1 MSLPIDTS
9 PRIVVMEM
17 IVMDVIR
24 EKQSKMVDESDLA
37 GVRKSYG
44 RVVAK
49 GKFVDRFYEIF
60 INSTPEIRRMFVN
73 TDFEKQNELLERS
86 LSMALLFPQR
96 NLIARQVIDRIRV
109 SHSRDNMDIDPALY
123 RFWLDSLI
131 KTVAEKDLE
140 FNPELEQQ
148 WRRVLQVTLDYIA
161 EGY

>member
-1 MSLPIDTS
+1 MGMVI
-9 PRIVVMEM
+9 
-17 IVMDVIR
+17 MDVIR
-24 EKQSKMVDESDLA
+24 EKQNKMVDERDLA

-44 RVVAK
+44 RVIAK
-49 GKFVDRFYEIF
+49 GRFVERFYEIF
-60 INSTPEIRRMFVN
+60 ISSGPEIRRMFAK

-86 LSMALLFPQR
+86 LSMALLFPQK
-96 NLIARQVIDRIRV
+96 NPIARQLIDRIRI
-109 SHSRDNMDIDPALY
+109 SHSRGNMDIDPALY

-131 KTVAEKDLE
+131 KTVAERDME